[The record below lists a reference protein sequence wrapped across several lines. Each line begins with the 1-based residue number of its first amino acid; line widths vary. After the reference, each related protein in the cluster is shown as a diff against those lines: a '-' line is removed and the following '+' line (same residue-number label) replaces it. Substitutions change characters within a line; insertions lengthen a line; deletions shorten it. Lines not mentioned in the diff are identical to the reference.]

1 MQELVST
8 KSPLAMGKHEIRQR
22 ETKVATIEGIG
33 NQVEKTLTVDDSALP
48 SPQELEEYKRIDPR
62 IVDLL
67 IDATRKEQ
75 KHRPET
81 ARMKLKILRRTESR
95 NERINFWGMAFAFL
109 SVALFVAL
117 TAWAL
122 YLDHP
127 WFAALAAFTS
137 LITIVSIF
145 VDTGKKT
152 KN

>member
-1 MQELVST
+1 
-8 KSPLAMGKHEIRQR
+8 MGKHEIRQR
-22 ETKVATIEGIG
+22 ETKVATKEGVG
-33 NQVEKTLTVDDSALP
+33 NQIEQTLTVDDSALP

-75 KHRPET
+75 AHRHET
-81 ARMKLKILRRTESR
+81 DRMKLKILRRSESR
-95 NERINFWGMAFAFL
+95 TERINFWGMTFAFL
-109 SVALFVAL
+109 SVALFVGL

-127 WFAALAAFTS
+127 WFASLSAFTA

-145 VDTGKKT
+145 VDMGKQGNK
-152 KN
+152 KK